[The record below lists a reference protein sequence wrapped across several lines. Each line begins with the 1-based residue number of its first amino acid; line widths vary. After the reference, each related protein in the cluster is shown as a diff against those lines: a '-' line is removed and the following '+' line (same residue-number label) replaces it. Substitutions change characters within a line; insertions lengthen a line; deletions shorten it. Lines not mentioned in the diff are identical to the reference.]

1 MMSSPF
7 SAIVRREFSAYWS
20 TPVAYVFLVV
30 FLLLAGFFTFSFG
43 GFFERGEASL
53 ASLFAWLPWL
63 FLFIVPAIGMRL
75 WADEHRLGTLEL
87 LMTLPITPW
96 QAILGKFVAAWLFV
110 AIALGLTFPLVITVN
125 WLGDPDNG
133 IILAGYF
140 GALLVAGTFLAIAS
154 FCSALTRNQAIAFVL
169 SLIACLLLILAGA
182 PAVVE
187 LLARWAGPRFM
198 EVVAAMSVLVR
209 FEGFQRGIVDLRDVF
224 YLGSIAALA
233 LYATASA
240 IATRRAASSSPAAVL
255 IVAIALVVAN
265 LLLAPVA
272 LRIDLS
278 QGRVNTLADGT
289 RSLLGQLE
297 QPVKV
302 RFFASSDETVPIALK
317 AYARRVN
324 DLLTT
329 MKSASGGKLEIER
342 LDPQPDSDAEDTA
355 QLEGIEPQQLPNGE
369 RFYLGLTIGEG
380 DKKIVLASV
389 GVDRERLLEYD
400 LARAIGRA
408 TAKAKPVIGVLSPL
422 PAFGSRGVPQMGLPP
437 SDKWVFISE
446 LERDFDVRRV
456 AMDAKEIDAEI
467 KALLVIHPRGLSEP
481 TAFAIDQF
489 VLRGGR
495 LIAFVDPKGYFDPM
509 APAMGM
515 QGGTSS
521 SLEPLLKA
529 WGVEFKEDKVVADLR
544 YLSGAGPRAMPAVLT
559 LMDEALSP
567 DEVATQGAGR
577 LLFAFAGAFEGKPAE
592 GLTRSVLLR
601 SSPIS
606 MLVDSALAIEPGER
620 AVKGFK
626 PTNVEQALAIR
637 LTGRFPTAFPE
648 GIKDGPEKRLSAAT
662 ADASV
667 VLIGDSDF
675 VQDGAAVQI
684 GEVFGQ
690 RVVVPANGNLAFAQA
705 LVEQLSGVTDLVN
718 ARSRAVI
725 TRPFVRI
732 NEMEARAAQEYI
744 GRVGELEETLQQ
756 TQQKLQ
762 ALQQKRGPN
771 ASTTLLS
778 PEQQAELDQFRKRS
792 AEIRRELKSLRR
804 ELRADSE
811 ALQFNTRLINIALMP
826 VVIVLVGLL
835 VFASR
840 RRRTVTI

>member
-1 MMSSPF
+1 MTSPF
-7 SAIVRREFSAYWS
+7 NAIVRREFSAYWS

-30 FLLLAGFFTFSFG
+30 FLLLAGFFTFAFG

-53 ASLFAWLPWL
+53 AAFFAWLPWL

-96 QAILGKFVAAWLFV
+96 QAILGKFLAAWLFV
-110 AIALGLTFPLVITVN
+110 AIALGLTFPLVVTVN

-133 IILAGYF
+133 TILAGYL
-140 GALLVAGTFLAIAS
+140 GALLVAGSFLAIAS

-198 EVVAAMSVLVR
+198 EVIAAMSVLVR
-209 FEGFQRGIVDLRDVF
+209 FDGFQRGVLDLRDVF
-224 YLGSIAALA
+224 YLFSIALLA
-233 LYATASA
+233 LFATASV
-240 IATRRAASSSPAAVL
+240 IATRRAAASSPAAVL
-255 IVAIALVVAN
+255 ILAIALVVGN
-265 LLLAPVA
+265 LLLAPVS
-272 LRIDLS
+272 LRIDMS
-278 QGRVNTLADGT
+278 QGRVNTLSDGT
-289 RSLLGQLE
+289 RAVLGKLE
-297 QPVKV
+297 EPVKL
-302 RFFASSDETVPIALK
+302 RFYASSDEAVPIALK

-324 DLLTT
+324 DLLSS
-329 MKSASGGKLEIER
+329 MRSAADGKLAIER
-342 LDPQPDSDAEDTA
+342 LDPQPDSDAEDAA
-355 QLEGIEPQQLPNGE
+355 QLDGIEPQQLPNGE
-369 RFYLGLTIGEG
+369 RFYLGVSIGEG
-380 DKKIVLASV
+380 DRKVVISTI

-400 LARAIGRA
+400 LARAISRA

-422 PAFGSRGVPQMGLPP
+422 PAFGSRGIPQMGMGP
-437 SDKWVFISE
+437 SEKWVFISE
-446 LERDFDVRRV
+446 LERDFDVRRIATDV
-456 AMDAKEIDAEI
+456 KEIDAEI
-467 KALLVIHPRGLSEP
+467 KALLVIHPRGLAEE

-529 WGVEFKEDKVVADLR
+529 WGVEYKEDKVVADLR

-559 LMDEALSP
+559 LMDEALSAE
-567 DEVATQGAGR
+567 EVSTQGAGR
-577 LLFAFAGAFEGKPAE
+577 LLFAFAGAFDGKPAE
-592 GLTRSVLLR
+592 GLTRSVLIR

-606 MLVDSALAIEPGER
+606 MLVDSAAAIEPGER
-620 AVKGFK
+620 AVRGFK
-626 PTNVEQALAIR
+626 PGNVEQALAIK
-637 LTGRFPTAFPE
+637 LTGRFPTAFPD
-648 GIKDGPEKRLSAAT
+648 GIKDGPEKRLTTASAEGA
-662 ADASV
+662 V

-675 VQDGAAVQI
+675 IQDGAAVQI

-705 LVEQLSGVTDLVN
+705 LVEQFSGATDLVN
-718 ARSRAVI
+718 ARSRAVL
-725 TRPFVRI
+725 TRPFTRI
-732 NEMEARAAQEYI
+732 NEMEAQAAQEYI
-744 GRVGELEETLQQ
+744 GRIGELEENLQQ

-762 ALQQKRGPN
+762 ELQQKRGPN

-792 AEIRRELKSLRR
+792 AEIRRELKTVRR

-811 ALQFNTRLINIALMP
+811 ALQFNTRLVNIALMP
-826 VVIVLVGLL
+826 VVIVVVGLL

-840 RRRTVTI
+840 RRRVITL

>member
-1 MMSSPF
+1 MTSPF

-30 FLLLAGFFTFSFG
+30 FLLLAGFFTFAFG

-53 ASLFAWLPWL
+53 AAFFAWLPWL

-96 QAILGKFVAAWLFV
+96 QAILGKFLAAWLFV
-110 AIALGLTFPLVITVN
+110 AIALGLTFPLVFTVN

-133 IILAGYF
+133 TILAGYL
-140 GALLVAGTFLAIAS
+140 GALMVAGSFLAIAS

-198 EVVAAMSVLVR
+198 EVVAAMSVLIR
-209 FEGFQRGIVDLRDVF
+209 FDSFQRGILDLRDVF
-224 YLGSIAALA
+224 YLFSIALLA
-233 LYATASA
+233 LYATSAA
-240 IATRRAASSSPAAVL
+240 IATRRAAASSPAAVL
-255 IVAIALVVAN
+255 IVAIALVVGN

-272 LRIDLS
+272 LRIDLT
-278 QGRVNTLADGT
+278 QGRVNTLSEGT
-289 RSLLGQLE
+289 RAVLGKLE
-297 QPVKV
+297 EPVKV
-302 RFFASSDETVPIALK
+302 RFYASGDEAVPIALK

-324 DLLTT
+324 DLLSS
-329 MKSASGGKLEIER
+329 MRSAAGGKLAIER
-342 LDPQPDSDAEDTA
+342 LDPQPDSDAEDAA
-355 QLEGIEPQQLPNGE
+355 QLDGIEPQQLPNGE
-369 RFYLGLTIGEG
+369 RFYLGVSIGEG
-380 DKKIVLASV
+380 DRKVMLATI

-400 LARAIGRA
+400 LARAISRA

-422 PAFGSRGVPQMGLPP
+422 PAFGSRGIPQMGMGP
-437 SDKWVFISE
+437 SEKWVFISE

-456 AMDAKEIDAEI
+456 ATDVKEIDADI
-467 KALLVIHPRGLSEP
+467 KALLVIHPRGLAEE

-559 LMDEALSP
+559 LMDEALNAE
-567 DEVATQGAGR
+567 EVSTQGAGR
-577 LLFAFAGAFEGKPAE
+577 LLFAFAGAFDGKPAE
-592 GLTRSVLLR
+592 GLTRSVLIR

-606 MLVDSALAIEPGER
+606 MLVDSAVAIEPGER
-620 AVKGFK
+620 AVRGFK
-626 PTNVEQALAIR
+626 PGNVEQALAIK

-648 GIKDGPEKRLSAAT
+648 GVKDGPEKRLTAASAEGA
-662 ADASV
+662 V

-675 VQDGAAVQI
+675 IQDGAAVQI

-705 LVEQLSGVTDLVN
+705 LVEQFSGATDLVN
-718 ARSRAVI
+718 ARSRAVL
-725 TRPFVRI
+725 TRPFTRI
-732 NEMEARAAQEYI
+732 NEMEARAAQDYI
-744 GRVGELEETLQQ
+744 GRIGELEETLQQ
-756 TQQKLQ
+756 AQQKL
-762 ALQQKRGPN
+762 AELQQKRGPN

-792 AEIRRELKSLRR
+792 AEIRRELKTVRR

-811 ALQFNTRLINIALMP
+811 ALQFNTRLVNIALMP
-826 VVIVLVGLL
+826 VVIVVVGLL

-840 RRRTVTI
+840 RRRVVAI

>member
-1 MMSSPF
+1 MSSPF

-53 ASLFAWLPWL
+53 ASFFAWLPWL

-75 WADEHRLGTLEL
+75 WADEQRLGTLEL

-96 QAILGKFVAAWLFV
+96 QAILGKFLAAWLFV

-133 IILAGYF
+133 TILAGYL

-182 PAVVE
+182 PPVVD
-187 LLARWAGPRFM
+187 LLGRWAGPRLM
-198 EVVAAMSVLVR
+198 EVIAAMSVLVR
-209 FEGFQRGIVDLRDVF
+209 FDGFQRGLFDLRDVF
-224 YLGSIAALA
+224 YLGSIALLA
-233 LYATASA
+233 LFATSAA
-240 IATRRAASSSPAAVL
+240 IATRRAASSSPVTVG
-255 IVAIALVVAN
+255 IVAVVLVLAN
-265 LLLAPVA
+265 LLLVPVS

-278 QGRVNTLADGT
+278 QGRVNTLSDG
-289 RSLLGQLE
+289 SKAIVGKLE
-297 QPVKV
+297 QPIKV
-302 RFFASSDETVPIALK
+302 RFYASSDENVPIALK
-317 AYARRVN
+317 AYARRVE
-324 DLLTT
+324 DLLRSLR
-329 MKSASGGKLEIER
+329 SASGGKLEIER
-342 LDPQPDSDAEDTA
+342 LDPQPDSDAEDSA
-355 QLEGIEPQQLPNGE
+355 QLDGIEAQQLPNGE
-369 RFYLGLTIGEG
+369 RFYLGMVIGEG
-380 DKKIVLASV
+380 ERKVVLATI

-400 LARAIGRA
+400 LARAISRA

-422 PAFGSRGVPQMGLPP
+422 PAFGSRGMPQMGMPP

-456 AMDAKEIDAEI
+456 ATDTKEIDAEI
-467 KALLVIHPRGLSEP
+467 KALLVIHPRGLSEQA
-481 TAFAIDQF
+481 AFAIDQF

-509 APAMGM
+509 AAAMGM
-515 QGGTSS
+515 QGGTPS
-521 SLEPLLKA
+521 SLEPLLKT
-529 WGVEFKEDKVVADLR
+529 WGIEFKEDKVVADLR

-559 LMDEALSP
+559 LMDEALNP
-567 DEVATQGAGR
+567 EEVATQGAGR
-577 LLFAFAGAFEGKPAE
+577 LLIAFAGAFGGKPVD
-592 GLTRSVLLR
+592 GLTRSVLLK
-601 SSPIS
+601 SSPVS
-606 MLVDSALAIEPGER
+606 MLIDSAVATEPGER
-620 AVKGFK
+620 AVRGFQRSN
-626 PTNVEQALAIR
+626 TEQALAIK

-648 GIKDGPEKRLSAAT
+648 GIKEGPEQRLSKAT
-662 ADASV
+662 ADATV

-705 LVEQLSGVTDLVN
+705 LVEQMSGETDLVN
-718 ARSRAVI
+718 ARARAVL
-725 TRPFVRI
+725 TRPVVRI
-732 NEMEARAAQEYI
+732 NEMEAQAAQEYI
-744 GRVGELEETLQQ
+744 GRVGELEENLQQ
-756 TQQKLQ
+756 TQKKLQ
-762 ALQQKRGPN
+762 ELQAKRGPN

-778 PEQQAELDQFRKRS
+778 PEQQAELDEFRKRS
-792 AEIRRELKSLRR
+792 AETRRELKNLRR

-811 ALQFNTRLINIALMP
+811 ALQFNTRVINIALMP
-826 VVIVLVGLL
+826 VLVVVFGLL
-835 VFASR
+835 MYAAR
-840 RRRTVTI
+840 RRRVVAI

>member
-1 MMSSPF
+1 MTSPF

-30 FLLLAGFFTFSFG
+30 FLLLAGFFTFAFG

-53 ASLFAWLPWL
+53 AAFFAWLPWL

-96 QAILGKFVAAWLFV
+96 QAILGKFLAAWLFV
-110 AIALGLTFPLVITVN
+110 AIALGLTFPLVLTVN

-133 IILAGYF
+133 TILAGYI
-140 GALLVAGTFLAIAS
+140 GALMVAGSFLAIAS

-169 SLIACLLLILAGA
+169 SLIVCLLLILAGA

-198 EVVAAMSVLVR
+198 EVIAGMSVLVR
-209 FEGFQRGIVDLRDVF
+209 FDGFQRGILDLRDVF
-224 YLGSIAALA
+224 YLFSIALLA
-233 LYATASA
+233 LYATSAA
-240 IATRRAASSSPAAVL
+240 IATRRAAASSPAAVL
-255 IVAIALVVAN
+255 ILAIALVVGN
-265 LLLAPVA
+265 LLLAPVS
-272 LRIDLS
+272 LRIDLT
-278 QGRVNTLADGT
+278 QGRVNTLSEGT
-289 RSLLGQLE
+289 RAVLGKLE
-297 QPVKV
+297 EPVKV
-302 RFFASSDETVPIALK
+302 RFYASGDETVPIALK

-324 DLLTT
+324 DLLSS
-329 MKSASGGKLEIER
+329 MKSSASGKLVIEQ
-342 LDPQPDSDAEDTA
+342 LDPQPDSDAEDAA
-355 QLEGIEPQQLPNGE
+355 QLDGIEPQQLPNGE
-369 RFYLGLTIGEG
+369 RFYLGVSIGEG
-380 DKKIVLASV
+380 ERKVVLATI

-400 LARAIGRA
+400 LARAISRA
-408 TAKAKPVIGVLSPL
+408 SAKAKPVIGVLSPL
-422 PAFGSRGVPQMGLPP
+422 PAFGSRGVPQMGMGP
-437 SDKWVFISE
+437 SEKWVFISE

-456 AMDAKEIDAEI
+456 ATDVKEIDADI
-467 KALLVIHPRGLSEP
+467 KALLVIHPRGLAEE

-521 SLEPLLKA
+521 SLQPLLKA

-559 LMDEALSP
+559 LMDEALNAE
-567 DEVATQGAGR
+567 EVSTQGAGR

-592 GLTRSVLLR
+592 GLSRSVLIR

-606 MLVDSALAIEPGER
+606 MLVDSAAAIEPGER
-620 AVKGFK
+620 AVRGFK
-626 PTNVEQALAIR
+626 PGNVEQALAIK

-648 GIKDGPEKRLSAAT
+648 GIKDGPEKRLTAASAEGA
-662 ADASV
+662 V

-675 VQDGAAVQI
+675 IQDGAAVQI

-705 LVEQLSGVTDLVN
+705 LVEQFSGATDLVN
-718 ARSRAVI
+718 ARSRAVL
-725 TRPFVRI
+725 TRPFTRI
-732 NEMEARAAQEYI
+732 NEMEARAAQDYI
-744 GRVGELEETLQQ
+744 GRIGELEETLQQ
-756 TQQKLQ
+756 AQQKLQ
-762 ALQQKRGPN
+762 ELQQKRGPN

-792 AEIRRELKSLRR
+792 AEIRRELKTVRR

-811 ALQFNTRLINIALMP
+811 ALQFNTRLVNIALMP
-826 VVIVLVGLL
+826 VVIVIVGLL
-835 VFASR
+835 AFASR
-840 RRRTVTI
+840 RRRVVTI